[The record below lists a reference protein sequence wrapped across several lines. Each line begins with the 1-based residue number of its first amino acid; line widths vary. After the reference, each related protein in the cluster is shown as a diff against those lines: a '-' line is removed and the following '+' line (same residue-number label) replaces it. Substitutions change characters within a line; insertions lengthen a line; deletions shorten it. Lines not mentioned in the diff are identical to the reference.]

1 MSDEF
6 YKEIPPMTK
15 SDAVM
20 FNASEGLNKVASLG
34 PSHIPE
40 KLAHMIKEIERQPEK
55 GMVYFYDRALGAG
68 EIYGANN
75 NGDYFARNELI
86 EHHGTF
92 EKYAHPFKHHQ
103 NKDPRNA
110 IGKVMGAAYNYPMDT
125 VDLIFSSPIEKVASE
140 VAAYNN
146 NEQIQTSMG
155 AKVPCDECSICGK
168 RSKTRMEYCEHL
180 RFQMLKVLGD
190 GRQVYAKNPSPK
202 FVDISIV
209 VIPADPASAVLRKI
223 ASMKVG
229 EIKKNDIGTFQS
241 SEIRPT
247 IHPRV
252 LETVSNAFSPEV
264 AIATL
269 HKSYGILR
277 PDEFQAVL
285 RKDASLIRRD
295 IIPFV
300 GFEKTAAQFD
310 GKPHYLLADRIKDV
324 SGLPI
329 EEMAKKAHA
338 DFLTKEEKIMYLGYR
353 NCTNSINRMFIR

>member
-1 MSDEF
+1 MSDDF
-6 YKEIPPMTK
+6 YKVIPPMVK
-15 SDAVM
+15 SDAIM
-20 FNASEGLNKVASLG
+20 FNPMEGLNKVASLG

-40 KLAHMIKEIERQPEK
+40 KLAHMIKEIERNPEK
-55 GMVYFYDRALGAG
+55 DTVYFYDRALGAG

-86 EHHGTF
+86 QHHDTF
-92 EKYAHPFKHHQ
+92 EKFAYPFKHHQ

-146 NEQIQTSMG
+146 KEQIQTSMG
-155 AKVPCDECSICGK
+155 AKVPFDECSVCGK
-168 RSKTRMEYCEHL
+168 KSRTRMEYCEHL
-180 RFQMLKVLGD
+180 RFSMLKVLGD

-209 VIPADPASAVLRKI
+209 VVPADPASAVLRKI

-229 EIKKNDIGTFQS
+229 EIKKNDIGTFQT

-252 LETVSNAFSPEV
+252 IETVSSALSPDV

-269 HKSYGILR
+269 HKSFGVLR

-300 GFEKTAAQFD
+300 GFEKTASLFE
-310 GKPHYLLADRIKDV
+310 GKPHYLLADRLKNV
-324 SGLPI
+324 SGMPV

-338 DFLTKEEKIMYLGYR
+338 DFLTREEKIMYLGYR
-353 NCTNSINRMFIR
+353 NSTNSISRLFIR